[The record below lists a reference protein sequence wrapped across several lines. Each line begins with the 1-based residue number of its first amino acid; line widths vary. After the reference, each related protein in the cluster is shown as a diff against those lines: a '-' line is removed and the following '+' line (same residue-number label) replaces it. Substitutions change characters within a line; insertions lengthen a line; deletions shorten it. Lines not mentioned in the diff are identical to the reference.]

1 VVRQFDQLTQG
12 DAMVVLNRIWLF
24 LTDDDHIPYMACAI
38 VALFSGA
45 VIFPAASWYT
55 ARIERVEAALDV
67 GRPVAHKASGDSWNG
82 PEMSV
87 ETEKGFFRVA
97 GSMELLKD
105 RSMTLESRGNGSRWL
120 CQNTPKECSH
130 VLGAP
135 GQP

>member
-1 VVRQFDQLTQG
+1 
-12 DAMVVLNRIWLF
+12 MVVLNRIRL
-24 LTDDDHIPYMACAI
+24 LLSDDDHIPYVTFAFVGLLA
-38 VALFSGA
+38 AA
-45 VIFPAASWYT
+45 VLFPAAKWYT
-55 ARIERVEAALDV
+55 ARMERVEAALDV
-67 GRPVAHKASGDSWNG
+67 GRPLARLVSGDALDG

-105 RSMTLESRGNGSRWL
+105 LPMTLESRGDGSRWL
-120 CQNTPKECSH
+120 CQNTPKVCSH